1 MTLEFSRWLTTILP
15 KGQGRGLVIAGSAI
29 VGFIVFLSIFAPLL
43 TKYSPTQ
50 PVGLSMVPPSIAH
63 PMGTNTL
70 GYDLYSRILYGGR
83 TILIV
88 VLLSTFLSMICGMP
102 LGLLSGYLG
111 GGVDRSL
118 SVVMD
123 SIYVFP
129 GLIIAIAMA
138 AVLGPGIA
146 NVAVAIAIVYIPT
159 YFRMIRGHTLSIK
172 EQRYIEAVRSIG
184 AKTRT
189 ILFSHILPNVLP
201 TLIVVFS
208 LNVADAILTEAGLSF
223 FGLSVTAPTPDWGY
237 DLRAGQSFLPSG
249 SWWLITF
256 PGLMIL
262 LLAIGFSL
270 LGDGLNEMT
279 SHG

>member
-1 MTLEFSRWLTTILP
+1 MTLEFSRLFSRVLP

-29 VGFIVFLSIFAPLL
+29 VGFIVFLAIFAPFL
-43 TKYSPTQ
+43 TAYDPTH
-50 PVGLSMVPPSIAH
+50 PAGLSMVPPSADH

-70 GYDLYSRILYGGR
+70 GFDLYSRMLYGGR

-88 VLLSTFLSMICGMP
+88 VLFSTFLSMICGMP

-111 GGVDRSL
+111 GVVDRSL

-129 GLIIAIAMA
+129 GLILAIAMA
-138 AVLGPGIA
+138 AVLGPGITNA
-146 NVAVAIAIVYIPT
+146 AVAIAIVYIPT

-189 ILFSHILPNVLP
+189 ILFGHILPNILP
-201 TLIVVFS
+201 TLIVIFS

-223 FGLSVTAPTPDWGY
+223 FGLSVPAPTPDWGY
-237 DLRAGQSFLPSG
+237 DLRAGQPFLPSG

-256 PGLMIL
+256 PGLMII

-279 SHG
+279 SP